1 MESAMKNTIVR
12 ILIRAVLVLLVA
24 GSIVVIIG
32 LTRGWKTSAEFSDG
46 FFFAGA
52 ILIFIGL
59 ISYMGYSQGS
69 DNEAPVYLDPAER
82 SFIRAED
89 TSHGKSL
96 MIFFAIPGV
105 LLFGLSLLIARLF

>member
-1 MESAMKNTIVR
+1 MKNQIPR
-12 ILIRAVLVLLVA
+12 ILIKAILVSLVV
-24 GSIVVIIG
+24 GSVVVIIG
-32 LTRGWKTSAEFSDG
+32 IVREWKTPAEFSNG

-59 ISYMGYSQGS
+59 ISYMGYSRGS
-69 DNEAPVYLDPAER
+69 MDAPAAQLDPAER
-82 SFIRAED
+82 SDLSVED
-89 TSHGKSL
+89 ASRGKSL